1 MSLFEIVTLL
11 TDPPGSLIYHLTVS
25 MTLGVILSLALIYRS
40 RLEDQFALRWII
52 ASGGLLGI
60 RLLLLLLDGL
70 IWIDVIEINNMIATM
85 DRVAGLVGLLVFI
98 FLLNL
103 PNQRLSRWFM
113 LGSLA
118 LTLLAILSTPFLL
131 NNLPQSGPLNGTGID
146 LAWSFLS
153 LIIALM
159 MTISLVTLRPRGW
172 DLSVSPFAILS
183 LGILLH
189 IASGSKTSFAP
200 GYVRLA
206 DIAAYPLF
214 AALTAK
220 ALASA
225 QAEIVFEAKELFETP
240 PNVEVT
246 TLMVALSDLASIINS
261 SDQSQLAYVA
271 VETIAR
277 RMNSDYCLMLVP
289 YENEEKLAIVTG
301 FDLFQ
306 DKHIPRAL
314 VQSNEIPLIS
324 DALRVGKSLI
334 IQKEFSA
341 HELRALNTIIPQG
354 ISGPTL
360 FVPISSGARVLGGF
374 LLISHS
380 SRQLWSSKDRE
391 TMELLASLIFQRF
404 NEIKRA
410 DEKSDV
416 RIEQEKRISAERR
429 IQALEEAIST
439 YRSEERSVPQEDLE
453 SLLTMHENDQKE
465 IDRLKTEIAR
475 LLSEPVREAPSDD
488 DLEVKQLLGERM
500 LALQELAETRESL
513 SQIEKRISSDPSSRI
528 GPLPDVEKAVSIAQE
543 LSQPMSS
550 ILGYTDLLLSESVGL
565 LGSMQ
570 QKFLQRIKVASE
582 RMGTQI
588 NSLIR
593 VCAAEVTSL
602 SFTHESVE
610 VMHCLEDAIN
620 QVSSQL
626 QEKRISLRMDI
637 PETHFAL
644 VGDEDAIIQVFY
656 YLLDNAL
663 GASPEESE
671 VVIIMRKQ
679 AGEPQNFLMISVADS
694 GPGIPAKDI
703 QRVFQRVYSEDK
715 ASIQGIDDE
724 GVGLS
729 IVKSISENLGGRV
742 WVDSEVG
749 TGSVFTI
756 LLPLAE

>member
-1 MSLFEIVTLL
+1 
-11 TDPPGSLIYHLTVS
+11 
-25 MTLGVILSLALIYRS
+25 
-40 RLEDQFALRWII
+40 
-52 ASGGLLGI
+52 
-60 RLLLLLLDGL
+60 
-70 IWIDVIEINNMIATM
+70 
-85 DRVAGLVGLLVFI
+85 
-98 FLLNL
+98 
-103 PNQRLSRWFM
+103 
-113 LGSLA
+113 
-118 LTLLAILSTPFLL
+118 
-131 NNLPQSGPLNGTGID
+131 
-146 LAWSFLS
+146 
-153 LIIALM
+153 
-159 MTISLVTLRPRGW
+159 
-172 DLSVSPFAILS
+172 
-183 LGILLH
+183 
-189 IASGSKTSFAP
+189 
-200 GYVRLA
+200 LA

-240 PNVEVT
+240 SAVELT
-246 TLMVALSDLASIINS
+246 TLMVALSDLALIVNS
-261 SDQSQLAYVA
+261 SDQSQLAFVA

-289 YENEEKLAIVTG
+289 YENEEQLAIVTG

-306 DKHIPRAL
+306 DKHVPRAL

-324 DALRVGKSLI
+324 DAMRVGKSLI

-341 HELRALNTIIPQG
+341 HELRALNAMIPQG

-360 FVPISSGARVLGGF
+360 FVPISSGERVLGGF
-374 LLISHS
+374 LLISHA

-404 NEIKRA
+404 EIKRA
-410 DEKSDV
+410 DEKGDV

-429 IQALEEAIST
+429 IQALEEAIAT

-475 LLSEPVREAPSDD
+475 LLSEPVGQTPSVD
-488 DLEVKQLLGERM
+488 DLEVKQLLGERL

-513 SQIEKRISSDPSSRI
+513 SQIEKQISSDPSSRI
-528 GPLPDVEKAVSIAQE
+528 GPVPDVEKAVSIAQE
-543 LSQPMSS
+543 LGQPMSS

-570 QKFLQRIKVASE
+570 QKFLQRIKVATE

-588 NSLIR
+588 NNLIR

-626 QEKRISLRMDI
+626 QEKRISLRMDM
-637 PETHFAL
+637 PEKHFAL

-671 VVIIMRKQ
+671 VVVIMREQ
-679 AGEPQNFLMISVADS
+679 VGEPQNFLMISVADS